1 MADAGI
7 ALGVLVVGHSR
18 PGEVHDVGADD
29 RGLQQARTGVGCE
42 GVEKRSI
49 ALSLCYDT
57 GRRER
62 KMSDQVRY
70 IT

>member
-42 GVEKRSI
+42 DKCIRCIDMV
-49 ALSLCYDT
+49 YT
-57 GRRER
+57 RER
-62 KMSDQVRY
+62 D
-70 IT
+70 I